1 MNQEI
6 RIGCH
11 APLTVKDFHTPKMAH
26 DIESK
31 SNDSV
36 ILDSFGG
43 NNAVDLVISWQF
55 SPSQQGAML
64 ILHRGH

>member
-26 DIESK
+26 DIESTMH
-31 SNDSV
+31 
-36 ILDSFGG
+36 IMFT
-43 NNAVDLVISWQF
+43 
-55 SPSQQGAML
+55 
-64 ILHRGH
+64 